1 MNLRRLTLRYMGWCP
16 GVKSA
21 AMFIPDKEFSGR
33 TLFLTTI
40 SMTSIIVVAIAIQNV
55 TKPEEARSLMVTIYD
70 ISPKSERVT
79 YPDEFF
85 DETFNYPELKD
96 KHIEFN
102 IQFEAKFVTSGK
114 SETQI
119 YEFEGLEDVWL
130 LLEELDTPRIVI
142 GFAKWL
148 TNGTF
153 EDVFV
158 KFHGYH
164 PSERGEFGGPP
175 EDIYLSFGRGW
186 PEVCIFEVYREPV
199 PGSVASYVGGFDGI
213 YVSKMKMEASR
224 GLRVWRMYVRLNDAP
239 PFSTVLIRNP
249 YPTR

>member
-21 AMFIPDKEFSGR
+21 ATFIPDKEFSGR
-33 TLFLTTI
+33 TLFLTTLSI
-40 SMTSIIVVAIAIQNV
+40 TSIIVVAIAIQNV
-55 TKPEEARSLMVTIYD
+55 TKPKEAKTLMVTIYD
-70 ISPKSERVT
+70 ISPNSERFT
-79 YPDEFF
+79 YPDEVF
-85 DETFNYPELKD
+85 DETFNYPELKN

-102 IQFEAKFVTSGK
+102 LPFEAKFVTSGK

-153 EDVFV
+153 EDMFV

-175 EDIYLSFGRGW
+175 KDIYLSFGRGS
-186 PEVCIFEVYREPV
+186 PICRFEVYREPI
-199 PGSVASYVGGFDGI
+199 PGSAASYVNGFDGV
-213 YVSKMKMEASR
+213 YVLKMKMEIGR
-224 GLRVWRMYVRLNDAP
+224 GSPVWLMYVRLNDTP

>member
-21 AMFIPDKEFSGR
+21 ATFIPDKEFSGR

-40 SMTSIIVVAIAIQNV
+40 SMTSIIVAAIAIQNV

-70 ISPKSERVT
+70 ISAKGERVT
-79 YPDEFF
+79 YPDEVF
-85 DETFNYPELKD
+85 DETFNYSELKD
-96 KHIEFN
+96 KLIEFN
-102 IQFEAKFVTSGK
+102 IRFEAEFVTSGK
-114 SETQI
+114 TETQI

-148 TNGTF
+148 ADGTF

-186 PEVCIFEVYREPV
+186 PEICMFEVYREPV
-199 PGSVASYVGGFDGI
+199 PGSVASYVNGFDGI
-213 YVSKMKMEASR
+213 YVLKMKMEASR
-224 GLRVWRMYVRLNDAP
+224 GLPVWLMYVRLNDTP